1 MTGVLIVDDHPVFR
15 RGLSVLL
22 GAAGYPVVG
31 EAASGEEAVEAA
43 SALQPSI
50 VVMDLGL
57 PGMGGIAATAHVL
70 AAAPSTRV
78 LVLSMRDDDEA
89 VREALEAGAVGYIVK
104 DSAPDELV
112 AALAAI
118 AAGAQVIGSGVR
130 MPVGEPTAADPQG
143 LTPRERAVAGLVEKG
158 LTNAAIADRLGIS
171 GKTAANYVATVKLKL
186 GVGSRRDVAQSLRG
200 TEQRTEADPL
210 PDVG

>member
-22 GAAGYPVVG
+22 AAAGYTVVG

-50 VVMDLGL
+50 VMMDLGL

-78 LVLSMRDDDEA
+78 LVFTMRDDEEA
-89 VREALEAGAVGYIVK
+89 VREALDAGAVGYIVK
-104 DSAPDELV
+104 DSAPDELL
-112 AALAAI
+112 AALAAV

-130 MPVGEPTAADPQG
+130 MPVGEPAAADPRG

-158 LTNAAIADRLGIS
+158 LTNSAIADRLGIS

-186 GVGSRRDVAQSLRG
+186 GAGSRRDVAQSLRG
-200 TEQRTEADPL
+200 E
-210 PDVG
+210 

>member
-22 GAAGYPVVG
+22 AAAGYTVVG

-70 AAAPSTRV
+70 AAATSTRV
-78 LVLSMRDDDEA
+78 LVFTMRDDDEA
-89 VREALEAGAVGYIVK
+89 VREALDAGAVGYIVK

-130 MPVGEPTAADPQG
+130 MPVGQSAAADPQG

-186 GVGSRRDVAQSLRG
+186 GVGSRRDIAQSLRG
-200 TEQRTEADPL
+200 D
-210 PDVG
+210 

>member
-130 MPVGEPTAADPQG
+130 MPVGEPAAADPQG

-200 TEQRTEADPL
+200 TEQRAEADPL

>member
-22 GAAGYPVVG
+22 AAAGYTVVG

-78 LVLSMRDDDEA
+78 LVFTMRDDDEA
-89 VREALEAGAVGYIVK
+89 VREALDAGAVGYIVK

-130 MPVGEPTAADPQG
+130 LPVGESAAADPQG

-186 GVGSRRDVAQSLRG
+186 GVGSRRDIAQSLR
-200 TEQRTEADPL
+200 RD
-210 PDVG
+210 

>member
-22 GAAGYPVVG
+22 AAAGYTVVG

-78 LVLSMRDDDEA
+78 LVFTMRDDDEA
-89 VREALEAGAVGYIVK
+89 VREALDAGAVGYIVK
-104 DSAPDELV
+104 DSTSSWPHSPLSRPGHRSSAVE
-112 AALAAI
+112 
-118 AAGAQVIGSGVR
+118 SGCR
-130 MPVGEPTAADPQG
+130 SVG
-143 LTPRERAVAGLVEKG
+143 PRRPIRRASHRA
-158 LTNAAIADRLGIS
+158 S
-171 GKTAANYVATVKLKL
+171 G
-186 GVGSRRDVAQSLRG
+186 QSLASWKRG
-200 TEQRTEADPL
+200 
-210 PDVG
+210 

>member
-22 GAAGYPVVG
+22 ASAGYTVVG

-57 PGMGGIAATAHVL
+57 PGMGGIAATGHVL

-78 LVLSMRDDDEA
+78 LVFTMRDDDEA
-89 VREALEAGAVGYIVK
+89 VRDALEAGAVGFIVK
-104 DSAPDELV
+104 DAAPDELV
-112 AALAAI
+112 GALAAV

-130 MPVGEPTAADPQG
+130 MPTGEPVAEDPRG
-143 LTPRERAVAGLVEKG
+143 LTARERAVASLVEKG
-158 LTNAAIADRLGIS
+158 LTNAAIAERLGIS

-186 GVGSRRDVAQSLRG
+186 GVGSRRDVAQSRRG
-200 TEQRTEADPL
+200 D
-210 PDVG
+210 

>member
-22 GAAGYPVVG
+22 AAAGYTVVG

-78 LVLSMRDDDEA
+78 LVFTMRDDDEA
-89 VREALEAGAVGYIVK
+89 VREALDAGAVGYIVK

-130 MPVGEPTAADPQG
+130 MPVGGPAAADPQG
-143 LTPRERAVAGLVEKG
+143 LTTRERAVAGLVEKG
-158 LTNAAIADRLGIS
+158 LTNAAIADRRGVS
-171 GKTAANYVATVKLKL
+171 GHTPANEVATLKRKL
-186 GVGSRRDVAQSLRG
+186 GGGSPRDNAQSLRG
-200 TEQRTEADPL
+200 E
-210 PDVG
+210 